1 VLLDAGGHGEAK
13 VNLVLEAQARER
25 TDRRRDGLRGVA
37 DRLREATTASIFA
50 DDRHQV
56 ALLAERVREQVGPAP
71 GVVLDVGA
79 AEQYYRRLL
88 EPIGPVVSLDIALYG
103 ATDVVGDC
111 QRLPIR
117 SDALAAVFAVEVL
130 EHLPRPWVFFREAAR
145 VLRPGGVL
153 AGVAPQYCPTH
164 GFPHDY
170 FRFTRE
176 GVESMARDAGLETV
190 ALWSIGGSWST
201 LLRWYW
207 ANHARE
213 SSLRRVRGVS
223 LAYHAAFQGIAGALD
238 RLDRH
243 AGRGERPLPREH
255 QDHLGWAF
263 VLARPR

>member
-1 VLLDAGGHGEAK
+1 VVLD
-13 VNLVLEAQARER
+13 AQARARVAARR
-25 TDRRRDGLRGVA
+25 TGLRGIA

-56 ALLAERVREQVGPAP
+56 ALLAERVRAHLGAS
-71 GVVLDVGA
+71 GGTVLDVGA

-88 EPIGPVVSLDIALYG
+88 EPIGPIVSLDIALYG

-117 SDALAAVFAVEVL
+117 SEALAAVLAVEVL
-130 EHLPRPWVFFREAAR
+130 EHLPRPWVFFQECAR
-145 VLRPGGVL
+145 VLRPGGVV

-170 FRFTRE
+170 FRFTRD
-176 GVESMARDAGLETV
+176 GLSSMARDAGLEPI
-190 ALWSIGGSWST
+190 ALWSVGGSWST

-213 SSLRRVRGVS
+213 SGWRKVRGAS
-223 LAYHAAFQGIAGALD
+223 LAYHAAFQAFAGALD
-238 RLDRH
+238 GLDAS
-243 AGRGERPLPREH
+243 AGRGERDSGREH

-263 VLARPR
+263 VFARPT